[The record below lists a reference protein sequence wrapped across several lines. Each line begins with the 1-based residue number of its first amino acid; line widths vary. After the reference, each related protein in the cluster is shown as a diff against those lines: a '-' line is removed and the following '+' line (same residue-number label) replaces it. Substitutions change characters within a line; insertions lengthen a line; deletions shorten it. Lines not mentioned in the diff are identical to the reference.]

1 MAKTNVSTMEITQS
15 DFEESY
21 MEILLS
27 SDKSFEK
34 ANEQDLFLYPNLN
47 LGEVWVIQD
56 YSGREIS
63 RRGSASSLIPF

>member
-15 DFEESY
+15 DFEESH
-21 MEILLS
+21 MKILLS

-47 LGEVWVIQD
+47 LSEVWVIQD
-56 YSGREIS
+56 YSRREVS